1 MKLIL
6 EENLFSK
13 ANKKTL
19 TRVSILNAIAFLTLI
34 IFPAGIVGWIATII
48 LLPGLFI
55 LAVLLLPLGNTQL
68 LEAASG
74 VTFEGILIP
83 ILLLLSTI
91 ISILFY
97 TSCIRGIQRW
107 KMKQVKNK

>member
-19 TRVSILNAIAFLTLI
+19 TRVSILNTIAFLALVF
-34 IFPAGIVGWIATII
+34 FPAGIIGWIATII

-68 LEAASG
+68 LEIASG
-74 VTFEGILIP
+74 VTFQGVLVP
-83 ILLLLSTI
+83 ALLLLSTI

-107 KMKQVKNK
+107 KTKQLKKK